1 MFVTT
6 FSKRSLGIRLY
17 HSIYHV
23 NPAIVDLS
31 KPENLLLEKAYTQY
45 VPKHGFS
52 NKSIELA
59 SSDMGLNSNTPNALF
74 NFTTDSRNINM
85 ELILFHLKKS
95 RQELQHLSLEGSEF
109 DKLRI
114 LLHKRLQLNTP
125 IARHLP
131 AMLGTM
137 ILPSNVLQSLKELH
151 NLSDDI
157 SYYAGDRSIDFAWY
171 SKRMS
176 ISQLFVL
183 SELFMVN
190 DTSAGYQ
197 DTYKFVDNKLKEIL
211 TAGYIYNSV
220 EEWTFFN
227 AVSLVNIIK
236 SQLARG

>member
-1 MFVTT
+1 
-6 FSKRSLGIRLY
+6 
-17 HSIYHV
+17 
-23 NPAIVDLS
+23 
-31 KPENLLLEKAYTQY
+31 
-45 VPKHGFS
+45 
-52 NKSIELA
+52 
-59 SSDMGLNSNTPNALF
+59 
-74 NFTTDSRNINM
+74 
-85 ELILFHLKKS
+85 
-95 RQELQHLSLEGSEF
+95 
-109 DKLRI
+109 
-114 LLHKRLQLNTP
+114 
-125 IARHLP
+125 
-131 AMLGTM
+131 MLGTM